1 MTRHHQGHRQAHGP
15 GGRGPRRERNPADER
30 DRALDAL
37 QALDP
42 GAPREQ
48 WVRAA
53 MAARAAG
60 LAFEDWHRWSEGAGN
75 YKGEADCRSVWRS
88 ISDDGGIN
96 AATLFGMARDAGWR
110 DRRTDN
116 RLTDR
121 REPPARPVRTTVE
134 ARPEPPKVDQR
145 PRFDIAAAWASCT
158 PATVDHPYIE
168 RKVGLPFDLRV
179 VPEDSALRIAGQSIA
194 GWLAVPLIEPGSS
207 EPASIQFIGPDRKL
221 TAPGPM
227 RGWFTVGGPITES
240 STVYVVEGIGQAWSA
255 HQATRSPAVVAFGV
269 GRFEAVAK
277 GLRER
282 FPGARLVLVPDVGQ
296 EGKAESVSKAIG
308 CAWVELPTDLDRNGD
323 INDLHQ
329 RDGMEAVAAL
339 LGTAREQSLKFRFVT
354 VGELLRQPAPSWR
367 VLRLIPTR
375 GLVVL
380 WGASGS
386 GKTFAVLDLSCAI
399 VRGLPWAGR
408 RTRQGTVAYIAA
420 EGQLRE
426 RIDAYI
432 KANDLHED
440 DLLRLRVLDSAVN
453 LLEPD
458 ADVEHLGESLR
469 RIAIETGG
477 IAAIV
482 IDTLNRVMPGGDE
495 NSSEDMGMVVSA
507 AKRLEAEFGCAVI
520 FVHHSGKDESKGSR
534 GHSSLKAATDAELS
548 VKRDGDIR
556 AVTAEKVRDGTDG
569 EVLMSYRLRVIDL
582 GAMTDHDPEAD
593 QGERRTSCVVDRVE
607 VEPGAPAATRLSD
620 TDHIALRV
628 LREMTASS
636 DDVTEETSIH
646 PAGKR
651 RVYLDA
657 WRERFRAA
665 RGVDKSDAKDMEA
678 SKKAFQRALDRL
690 LKARIVGVHEARAW
704 MW

>member
-1 MTRHHQGHRQAHGP
+1 MTRHHPGHRQAPGP
-15 GGRGPRRERNPADER
+15 GGLGPRRERNPADER

-134 ARPEPPKVDQR
+134 ERSEPPKVDQR

-158 PATVDHPYIE
+158 TPATVGHPYIE

-179 VPEDSALRIAGQSIA
+179 VPEDSKLRIAGQSIA

-221 TAPGPM
+221 TSPGPM
-227 RGWFTVGGPITES
+227 RGWFTVGGPITEG

-269 GRFEAVAK
+269 GRLETVAK

-296 EGKAESVSKAIG
+296 EAKAESVAKAIG
-308 CAWVELPTDLDRNGD
+308 CAWVELPADLGRNGD

-339 LGTAREQSLKFRFVT
+339 LGTAREPVRRFR
-354 VGELLRQPAPSWR
+354 LLTPEHFAALPPVSWAVRDVLPSE
-367 VLRLIPTR
+367 
-375 GLVVL
+375 GL
-380 WGASGS
+380 GAIY
-386 GKTFAVLDLSCAI
+386 GKPSCGKSFLTLDLLGAVTEGREWFGHRTKVLPVTYCALEGE
-399 VRGLPWAGR
+399 RGIGQRLNAYRLHHGMFPAGM
-408 RTRQGTVAYIAA
+408 QLVAQPLA
-420 EGQLRE
+420 
-426 RIDAYI
+426 
-432 KANDLHED
+432 
-440 DLLRLRVLDSAVN
+440 
-453 LLEPD
+453 LLEPE
-458 ADVEHLGESLR
+458 DV
-469 RIAIETGG
+469 IELAASIKAGGGAGG
-477 IAAIV
+477 IVA
-482 IDTLNRVMPGGDE
+482 IDTLNRAATGADE
-495 NSSEDMGMVVSA
+495 NDSRDMGRLIEA
-507 AKRLEAEFGCAVI
+507 AKTLQSILGGVVLL
-520 FVHHSGKDESKGSR
+520 VHHSGKDAAKGMR
-534 GHSSLKAATDAELS
+534 GHSSLLAALDTAIEVNHDETTS
-548 VKRDGDIR
+548 RRDWR
-556 AVTAEKVRDGTDG
+556 VSKSKDGADG
-569 EVLMSYRLRVIDL
+569 EVNPFRLEVVQL
-582 GAMTDHDPEAD
+582 GYDADGDPV
-593 QGERRTSCVVDRVE
+593 TSCVVAKDEDLGGSPVRSVKLPRGGNQRIVWDGLGE
-607 VEPGAPAATRLSD
+607 LLREARDFGQAGAPVGRPCVRLEAAVEHCKGRLTVPADRQAERVREAVTGLVTRGCLD
-620 TDHIALRV
+620 
-628 LREMTASS
+628 LREGWLW
-636 DDVTEETSIH
+636 V
-646 PAGKR
+646 P
-651 RVYLDA
+651 
-657 WRERFRAA
+657 
-665 RGVDKSDAKDMEA
+665 
-678 SKKAFQRALDRL
+678 
-690 LKARIVGVHEARAW
+690 
-704 MW
+704 